1 MYVTQAGFKLMCNLP
16 QPLIMTMEND
26 VWIIV
31 IKLFY
36 LKIGCDIRWKGEENI
51 IKDKVQMLE

>member
-1 MYVTQAGFKLMCNLP
+1 MSNLP
-16 QPLIMTMEND
+16 QPLIMIMEND

-36 LKIGCDIRWKGEENI
+36 PKIGCDIKWKGEENI
-51 IKDKVQMLE
+51 IKDNVQMLE

>member
-1 MYVTQAGFKLMCNLP
+1 MYVTQAGFKLMSNLP

-36 LKIGCDIRWKGEENI
+36 LKIGCDIR
-51 IKDKVQMLE
+51 